1 MTRSA
6 DKPVRSELTDE
17 LDRIREKR
25 TSLQKS
31 SRARVTMQPKS
42 RCLRRSGPNEYFLRR
57 QRTGSLI
64 SSAIAL
70 RLLLPRV

>member
-31 SRARVTMQPKS
+31 EPSESDDAAQKPLPSTK
-42 RCLRRSGPNEYFLRR
+42 
-57 QRTGSLI
+57 RT
-64 SSAIAL
+64 
-70 RLLLPRV
+70 

>member
-17 LDRIREKR
+17 LDRIREKH

-31 SRARVTMQPKS
+31 ETSEADDAVKKP
-42 RCLRRSGPNEYFLRR
+42 
-57 QRTGSLI
+57 
-64 SSAIAL
+64 
-70 RLLLPRV
+70 LPLTKRP